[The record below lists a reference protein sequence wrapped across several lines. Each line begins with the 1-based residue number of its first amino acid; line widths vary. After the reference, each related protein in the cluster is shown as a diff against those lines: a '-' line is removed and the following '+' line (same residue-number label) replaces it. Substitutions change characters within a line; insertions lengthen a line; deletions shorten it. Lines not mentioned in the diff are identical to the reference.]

1 MNKLR
6 TTTKLHAHR
15 VQLDLQIFHPSHLYH
30 AYSLLPRKALGKRH
44 LVFLDLEFSKK
55 HENNYQDCPT
65 CDSCLPNAFNER
77 HLING
82 KYGIN
87 KSFCTANG
95 LNSGESTEMF
105 KLSLNNFANPY
116 RLFTTMLLQIESN
129 DDWSKKKNEL
139 QKNSS
144 SPPLP
149 IPRQGLKFIG
159 DLFEF

>member
-1 MNKLR
+1 M
-6 TTTKLHAHR
+6 
-15 VQLDLQIFHPSHLYH
+15 
-30 AYSLLPRKALGKRH
+30 
-44 LVFLDLEFSKK
+44 
-55 HENNYQDCPT
+55 
-65 CDSCLPNAFNER
+65 
-77 HLING
+77 G

-95 LNSGESTEMF
+95 LKSGERAEKF

-149 IPRQGLKFIG
+149 IPSQGLKFIG